1 MIIIKRN
8 EKDSID
14 TMLKRYKRK
23 TKRIK
28 QVQSIRDRKEY
39 EKPSS
44 VKRKIKTAA
53 IYKQKIKTN
62 QEKNS

>member
-14 TMLKRYKRK
+14 KMLKRYKRK

-44 VKRKIKTAA
+44 VKRKQKLKA
-53 IYKQKIKTN
+53 IYKQKIRSE

>member
-44 VKRKIKTAA
+44 VKRKQKLKA
-53 IYKQKIKTN
+53 IYKQKLRSE

>member
-8 EKDSID
+8 EKDTID
-14 TMLKRYKRK
+14 KMLKRYKRK

-44 VKRKIKTAA
+44 VKRKQKLKA
-53 IYKQKIKTN
+53 IYKQELRSE

>member
-8 EKDSID
+8 EKDTID
-14 TMLKRYKRK
+14 KMLKRYKSK

-44 VKRKIKTAA
+44 VKRKQKLKA
-53 IYKQKIKTN
+53 IYKQELRSE

>member
-1 MIIIKRN
+1 MIIINRGP
-8 EKDSID
+8 KDSID
-14 TMLKRYKRK
+14 KMLKRYKK
-23 TKRIK
+23 KVK
-28 QVQSIRDRKEY
+28 QTRLIQRLRDGREY

>member
-8 EKDSID
+8 EKESID
-14 TMLKRYKRK
+14 KMLKRYKHK

-44 VKRKIKTAA
+44 VKRKQKLKA
-53 IYKQKIKTN
+53 IYKQKLKSE

>member
-14 TMLKRYKRK
+14 KMLKRYKRK

-44 VKRKIKTAA
+44 VKRKQKLKA
-53 IYKQKIKTN
+53 IYKQKLRSE

>member
-8 EKDSID
+8 EKDTID
-14 TMLKRYKRK
+14 KMLKRYKSK

-44 VKRKIKTAA
+44 VKRKQKLKA
-53 IYKQKIKTN
+53 IYKQKLRSE

>member
-14 TMLKRYKRK
+14 KMLKQYKRK

-44 VKRKIKTAA
+44 VKRKQKLKA
-53 IYKQKIKTN
+53 IYKQKLRSE

>member
-1 MIIIKRN
+1 MIIIQRN

-14 TMLKRYKRK
+14 KMLKRYRRK
-23 TKRIK
+23 VKSIR
-28 QVQSIRDRKEY
+28 QVKLIRDRKEY

-44 VKRKIKTAA
+44 VKRRQKIRAL
-53 IYKQKIKTN
+53 YKQRLRSE

>member
-8 EKDSID
+8 EKESID
-14 TMLKRYKRK
+14 KMLKRYKRK

-44 VKRKIKTAA
+44 VKRKQKLKA
-53 IYKQKIKTN
+53 IYKQKLRSE

>member
-44 VKRKIKTAA
+44 VKRKQKLKA
-53 IYKQKIKTN
+53 IYKQRLGSE

>member
-8 EKDSID
+8 EKESID
-14 TMLKRYKRK
+14 KMLKRYKHK

-44 VKRKIKTAA
+44 VKRKQKLKA
-53 IYKQKIKTN
+53 IYKQKLRSE